1 MVFVCV
7 WQRVNFDLK
16 YLAQLPI
23 TNQWGQ
29 NQNVKVDVLC
39 SVCLYLYVF
48 LQNKQGRKGEANTE
62 EIVTEGLRK
71 GSYYAHIMQL
81 FILYILFVDEHFSF
95 RSF

>member
-29 NQNVKVDVLC
+29 NQNVKVDVLY
-39 SVCLYLYVF
+39 SVCCLYVF
-48 LQNKQGRKGEANTE
+48 LQNKQGRKGEANINSDRGVE
-62 EIVTEGLRK
+62 EGVI
-71 GSYYAHIMQL
+71 
-81 FILYILFVDEHFSF
+81 
-95 RSF
+95 